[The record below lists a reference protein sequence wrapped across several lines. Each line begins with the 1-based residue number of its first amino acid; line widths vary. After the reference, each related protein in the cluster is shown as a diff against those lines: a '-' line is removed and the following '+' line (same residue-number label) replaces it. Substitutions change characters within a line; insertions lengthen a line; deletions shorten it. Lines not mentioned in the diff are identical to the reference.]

1 MPRKNLALEISLVV
15 CALLGAFIV
24 QAVVSQTKPP
34 KMPKFERSNYS
45 EETVGIVK
53 GETVAI
59 SENEQPSNAI
69 PVKYDKHQ
77 SALGHAPQWDLLDA
91 YQYTVSRAEFIHLM
105 SNVYSVGPYW
115 KDWFTLEAEHV
126 LIKTHGND
134 LSKTYK
140 LAFQN
145 EVVEAKPKKFWRTKV
160 ELGESSE
167 SAPLLGLRIAI
178 DPGHIGGDYAEI
190 EHRRFILKDGV
201 PPIQEGNMTL
211 TVAELLMNQLES
223 LGATVHLVRDKNS
236 PVNPF
241 RPENYY
247 AYAESKLIL
256 NKSAVT
262 EQSVKREADKLFY
275 RNGEIRARA
284 ELVNQELKPDIVLC
298 LHFNAD
304 AEPDPEDPSLYE
316 KEHFHMILNG
326 AYTQSELAHDDE
338 RFQCVLK
345 ILQGNHAEE
354 AQLTAAAAA
363 SFHTESGLAPYQ
375 YTSNSSRAVNV
386 DGNPFLW
393 ARNLIANRLYDCP
406 VLYFEPY
413 LMNGKD
419 SYKRMQVGDYS
430 GLGFVNGKLRPS
442 IYREYVNAVT
452 KGLVNYYTAE
462 IVVEKPPETLSKD
475 PQVIDPLVIDPLVK
489 VAAEADPKELQS
501 QPEDAASESAEFDQ
515 SNSEVETE

>member
-15 CALLGAFIV
+15 CALLGAFIL
-24 QAVVSQTKPP
+24 QAVVSQSKPP
-34 KMPKFERSNYS
+34 KMPKFEASHYS
-45 EETVGIVK
+45 KETLEIVV

-59 SENEQPSNAI
+59 SENHQPSNAI

-77 SALGHAPQWDLLDA
+77 SALGHAPQWNSLDA
-91 YQYTVSRAEFIHLM
+91 YQYTVSRSEFIDLM
-105 SNVYSVGPYW
+105 RNVYSVGPYW

-126 LIKTHGND
+126 MIKTHASD

-140 LAFQN
+140 LTFRN
-145 EVVEAKPKKFWRTKV
+145 EVVEAKPKKFWRTKA

-211 TVAELLMNQLES
+211 TVAELLVNQLES
-223 LGATVHLVRDKNS
+223 LGATAHLVRDKNS

-241 RPENYY
+241 RPQDYY
-247 AYAESKLIL
+247 AYAVSKLVS
-256 NKSAVT
+256 NEFTVT
-262 EQSVKREADKLFY
+262 EQSVKREAEKLFY

-298 LHFNAD
+298 LHFNAN
-304 AEPDPEDPSLYE
+304 AEPDPEEPSLYE

-354 AQLTAAAAA
+354 ALLTAAAAA
-363 SFHTESGLAPYQ
+363 SFHAESGLPPYQ
-375 YTSNSSRAVNV
+375 YISNSSRAVNI

-419 SYKRMQVGDYS
+419 SYTRMQIGGYS

-452 KGLVNYYTAE
+452 KGLVDYYTAE
-462 IVVEKPPETLSKD
+462 VAVEKSPEVLVED
-475 PQVIDPLVIDPLVK
+475 PQVIDPLVES
-489 VAAEADPKELQS
+489 VAESNSKELNNQQEEAS
-501 QPEDAASESAEFDQ
+501 SEAVELEQPIR
-515 SNSEVETE
+515 EVETE